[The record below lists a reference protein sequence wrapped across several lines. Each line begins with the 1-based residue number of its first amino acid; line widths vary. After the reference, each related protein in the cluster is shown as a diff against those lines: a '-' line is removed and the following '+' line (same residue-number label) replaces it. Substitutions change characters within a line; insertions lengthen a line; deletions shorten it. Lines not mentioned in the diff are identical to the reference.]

1 MNHNII
7 RCNAWSQKDLVKLLE
22 TIEKSN
28 ETNK

>member
-28 ETNK
+28 SNK